1 MGEIRMACILRDSPS
16 RFTTLGELVELSA
29 GGRHSLASLC
39 IHHSSFQRYLRPKG
53 RKILLL
59 KLDSGWNVKGVS
71 WAIEQG
77 AVVWGIGKRE
87 EPNQG
92 QTRFYGEPKTWGE
105 VRFLMAKAR
114 VGRERFFE

>member
-1 MGEIRMACILRDSPS
+1 MGEIRMACILRDSPG

-29 GGRHSLASLC
+29 GGRHSLASRC
-39 IHHSSFQRYLRPKG
+39 IHRFKGTLG

-59 KLDSGWNVKGVS
+59 KLDSGWNVKGAS

-92 QTRFYGEPKTWGE
+92 QIRFYGEPKTWGE
-105 VRFLMAKAR
+105 VRFLMTKAR